1 MLYVSKCIFIELLSN
16 DTLKIHKE
24 MALRFRIDDLED
36 ELAFMKQ
43 SQRGMTRRMS
53 VSTVSCTN

>member
-1 MLYVSKCIFIELLSN
+1 M
-16 DTLKIHKE
+16 IHYKYIN
-24 MALRFRIDDLED
+24 FRIDDLED

-53 VSTVSCTN
+53 VSTLSCTK